1 MSKPLVHTPE
11 GVRDIYG
18 TEYLQKLAVEEK
30 LHQCLRSFGCQ
41 DIQTPTFE
49 FFDVFSQEIGTTP
62 SRELFKFFDKEGNT
76 LVLRPDFTPSMA
88 RCAAKYFMDERLPL
102 RFCYRGSTFANASSL
117 QGKWKESTQ
126 VGAEL
131 IQDSSVQADA
141 EMIAMLAESL
151 KAAGLTDFQ
160 ISIGNA
166 EYFRGICSQAGLDR
180 ETEDEL
186 RELISSKNIFGAQE
200 LLERKAVRQ
209 DFCRILL
216 QVYDLFGQA
225 PTLAQAR
232 SLVTNESSIQAI
244 ERLEE
249 LYRVLC
255 AYGVERYVSFDL
267 GLLSRYNY
275 YTGIVYKAYTYG
287 VGDAVAKGGRYDRL
301 LSHFGKPAPAVGFV
315 ILVDDL
321 LEALSRQDRRT
332 ALPSSGALIF
342 YHPKRFSDAL
352 SLAVSLRQGGGRAEL
367 IPVSEKEELSPPLDG
382 TKAALPSNWMERA
395 AARLY
400 QETVYFPA
408 EGGIVRTPAAH
419 ENMEQGRA

>member
-18 TEYLQKLAVEEK
+18 TEYLQKLAVEER

-49 FFDVFSQEIGTTP
+49 FFDVFSREIGTTP
-62 SRELFKFFDKEGNT
+62 SRELFKFFDKEGDT

-88 RCAAKYFMDERLPL
+88 RCAAKYFMDESLPL
-102 RFCYRGSTFANASSL
+102 RFCYRGSTFLNASSL
-117 QGKWKESTQ
+117 QGKWKEATQ

-131 IQDSSVQADA
+131 IQDCSVQADA

-151 KAAGLTDFQ
+151 RAAGLTDFQ
-160 ISIGNA
+160 ISIGNV

-186 RELISSKNIFGAQE
+186 RELISSKNIFGARE

-209 DFCRILL
+209 DYCRILL

-232 SLVTNESSIQAI
+232 ALVTNESSIQAI

-249 LYRVLC
+249 LYSVLC

-301 LSHFGKPAPAVGFV
+301 LSHFGKPAPAIGFV

-321 LEALSRQDRRT
+321 LEALSRQGRSQE
-332 ALPSSGALIF
+332 LPSSGSLIF
-342 YHPKRFSDAL
+342 YDPERFSDAL
-352 SLAVSLRQGGGRAEL
+352 ALAVCLRQKGDRAEL
-367 IPVSEKEELSPPLDG
+367 IQAFGEEKAEPAPDG
-382 TKAALPSNWMERA
+382 RGFRLPSSWMERA
-395 AARLY
+395 ASRLY
-400 QETVYFPA
+400 REAVYFPA

-419 ENMEQGRA
+419 VKSEDGRA